1 MPARLP
7 EGSGSAVEKDSTGP
21 RSLMRVLKTFSLLSR
36 APRGISLSELTAAL
50 NTPKS
55 SLLNL
60 VRPLVADGY
69 LVNEAGS
76 YRLGPAVF
84 RMSAAV
90 LSTWNFAKT
99 IRPFMEELSGR
110 TEETVLLG
118 VLNAE
123 AGVLTYV
130 ETIDSPHPVRYHLT
144 AGTTRPLYASSAGR
158 LLLAYADAAWLDD
171 YLASLV
177 IKAKTA
183 RPITK
188 TWLRAQLAKI
198 RESGIEWALDHYLLG
213 LASIAVP
220 VLDGDG
226 RCIASLSIA
235 GPSDRFRSDL
245 DKLIPIVQAV
255 AARASGV
262 VVGTEIALRRDS
274 AGG

>member
-1 MPARLP
+1 MAASSTVA
-7 EGSGSAVEKDSTGP
+7 GSTAERDNTGP
-21 RSLMRVLKTFSLLSR
+21 RSLMRVLRTFSLLSD
-36 APRGISLSELTAAL
+36 APQGISLSELTAAL

-90 LSTWNFAKT
+90 LSAWNFSKT
-99 IRPFMEELSGR
+99 IRPYMEELSVR

-118 VLNAE
+118 VINQE
-123 AGVLTYV
+123 AGVLTYL

-158 LLLAYADAAWLDD
+158 LLLAYADPAWLED

-177 IKAKTA
+177 IKARTA

-188 TWLRAQLAKI
+188 VWLRRQLASI
-198 RESGIEWALDHYLLG
+198 REEGFAWAIDHYLVG
-213 LASIAVP
+213 LASVAAP
-220 VLDGDG
+220 VLDGNS

-245 DKLIPIVQAV
+245 DKLTTIVQEV

-262 VVGTEIALRRDS
+262 VGGGTEAAMDGET
-274 AGG
+274 GGE